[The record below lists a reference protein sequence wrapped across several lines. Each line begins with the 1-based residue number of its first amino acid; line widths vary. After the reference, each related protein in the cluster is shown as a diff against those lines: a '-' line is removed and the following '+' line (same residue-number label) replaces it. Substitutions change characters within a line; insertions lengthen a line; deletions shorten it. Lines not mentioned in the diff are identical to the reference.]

1 MFLQIVLSEMVCK
14 KTGVNEVIIRRSDH
28 VGVCTFYLKHLLIMV
43 IINSSYVVEVELV
56 YYLDIISI

>member
-1 MFLQIVLSEMVCK
+1 MVCK